1 MPYYEIAQK
10 YSTVPKLVYFAK
22 DNLDAL
28 EIKNSVFERSVQF
41 APNAKPLEVTSLE
54 DAIKESIFLSE
65 IAINIMRKHPVILK
79 LFDDNRPETYKTRI
93 EQFGGWLE
101 DENKYV
107 PISSFS
113 EAYEHAGDLLYVLES
128 IYYGEITEE
137 LTHENGFEKVFANP
151 DDWEVLIE
159 TLKHYFFPVPR
170 HYLDFI
176 DTLIG
181 HDETITTEAH
191 AEALAEAYEIWRDS

>member
-10 YSTVPKLVYFAK
+10 YPTIPKLVYFAK

-28 EIKNSVFERSVQF
+28 EIKNSVFERRVQL

-65 IAINIMRKHPVILK
+65 TAINKMRKHGVRFK
-79 LFDDNRPETYKTRI
+79 LFDDNTPQTYKTRI

-107 PISSFS
+107 PITSFS
-113 EAYEHAGDLLYVLES
+113 EAYAHAGDFLCVLES
-128 IYYGEITEE
+128 IYFGEITEE

-151 DDWEVLIE
+151 DDWEELIQ
-159 TLKHYFFPVPR
+159 TLRSYFYPVPR

-181 HDETITTEAH
+181 HDETITTEPH